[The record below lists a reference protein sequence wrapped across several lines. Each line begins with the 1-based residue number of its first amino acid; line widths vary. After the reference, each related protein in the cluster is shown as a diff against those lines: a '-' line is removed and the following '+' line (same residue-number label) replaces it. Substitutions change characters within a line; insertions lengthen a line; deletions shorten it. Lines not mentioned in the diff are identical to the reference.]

1 METVELAKIFKEGL
15 YDVLTP
21 NRYKNIID
29 RNNNLSRFDVLNR
42 ILIEIQ
48 YPGAYDIR
56 TEEEWVID
64 NRNVKNKSNGINIL
78 LPLYTY
84 KYIDVETG
92 NEVNIND
99 LTLDEL
105 NAAIK
110 YGVISKETN
119 IETSYVVKMYDIRQ
133 TIRIDDTRYTVSKPE
148 MKSSVLINIFKD
160 VTGCQVLYGDVT
172 YYSKSKNELI
182 VSKQSYMQLANSL
195 CDILVDYYISIV
207 KKDNNEELSEYDM
220 DLIRYTLQYSIDT
233 LFMSIRECSFDIV
246 RHTDVN
252 KLLMILNIVDS
263 LLYGISDSINY
274 TGNQVGKDAITSV
287 ETLRKAEN
295 LLNIMEANNIS
306 KTMKGA

>member
-48 YPGAYDIR
+48 YHGAYDIR

-287 ETLRKAEN
+287 ETLKKAEN
-295 LLNIMEANNIS
+295 LLNIMEANSVS
-306 KTMKGA
+306 KIMKGA